1 MIIEDQEI
9 QTEILTKQQL
19 ALAVRSSQWSYAV
32 FWSLS
37 TAEQGVLEWGEG
49 YYNGHIKTRKSVHNK
64 DVDNHKLGLE
74 RSEQLRKLYEALLEG
89 ESEQGAK
96 KLSLALSLEDLS
108 DLEWYYLVSM
118 SFTFKVGQ
126 SLPGRALA
134 TGQHIWLY
142 DTQSADSKL
151 FTRSLLAKSASI
163 QTVVCFP
170 HKGGV
175 IELGVT
181 DLVLEDISFIQHI
194 KTALV
199 QPIEPDCSPKA
210 SSVSQKEDSDKDHVI
225 ANITENEDEMVD
237 ILPFSSL
244 HNSAEQI
251 KFDEDIE
258 NGLYQSVL
266 EEFIGSPG
274 DCSNDSSHHAEE
286 SFYSCTS
293 TFMPWKKELTA
304 DNFRMQ
310 ESQNTLKKVLF
321 RVPLIKTNRS
331 NSGRVNEDEMQ
342 DYPMSPQTYD
352 VYKLDFALQE
362 TTANLLLSELEEK
375 KDNPLYMVQESM
387 IPSITEEKHK
397 NLQLCLLVSKLIPAL
412 MTFQMDEAFILTDS
426 TKYLAGVEELETS
439 IDLEGT
445 GTAKDLDMLEQNQ
458 QAYDIYSKSMASEI
472 NEIDPNSNK
481 AIQTEILQPLDIDI
495 EVSIEELEVLI
506 TMKCPW
512 RECLLIRIMEVLS
525 NLNLETHSVQSST
538 LNGILS
544 VFLKSKFQ
552 KAAFASE
559 GMIKEAL
566 SRTIGTC

>member
-9 QTEILTKQQL
+9 QPEILTKQQL

-89 ESEQGAK
+89 ESEQGTK

-108 DLEWYYLVSM
+108 DLEWYYLVTM

-151 FTRSLLAKSASI
+151 FSRSLLAKSASI

-181 DLVLEDISFIQHI
+181 DLVLEDVSLIQHI

-210 SSVSQKEDSDKDHVI
+210 SSVPQKEDSDKDHVI
-225 ANITENEDEMVD
+225 ANINENEDEMVD

-293 TFMPWKKELTA
+293 TFVPWKKELTA

-310 ESQNTLKKVLF
+310 ESQSVLKKVLF
-321 RVPLIKTNRS
+321 RVPLIKTNRR
-331 NSGRVNEDEMQ
+331 NSGSVKEDEMQ

-352 VYKLDFALQE
+352 AYKLDFALQE

-375 KDNPLYMVQESM
+375 RDNPLYMVQEPM
-387 IPSITEEKHK
+387 IPSITE
-397 NLQLCLLVSKLIPAL
+397 I
-412 MTFQMDEAFILTDS
+412 DEAFILTDA

-445 GTAKDLDMLEQNQ
+445 GTAKDLDMLEQSQ
-458 QAYDIYSKSMASEI
+458 QAYDIYNKSMASEI

-495 EVSIEELEVLI
+495 EVSIEELEILI

-566 SRTIGTC
+566 SRTIRMC